1 MGTLYIVTTVILVIF
16 TILNLGILNAHA
28 NLVAQQNKLINSIY
42 RNFKEEQI
50 YLLKLQQDIKEDFA
64 KFLKGLDDKG
74 E

>member
-42 RNFKEEQI
+42 RSFKEEQV
-50 YLLKLQQDIKEDFA
+50 YLFKLQQDIEEEFD
-64 KFLKGLDDKG
+64 KFLKELGGK